1 MFPPSDSHSLENTN
15 DNGNGKENSTALVE
29 ESRGSDGLIPF
40 NGGLSAAG
48 VAPWGLGFPTRPE
61 ILSAKPDFSNL
72 LNCLRRRKWLAIF
85 LGLILGGSLGG
96 LCWYLF
102 PPKYESSA
110 YVRVSIVDPAVW
122 EHNTGIDFES
132 YKRNMI
138 ETIKSPTILGKA
150 VEDKSIQDF
159 PIYRKNIVDPVTWL
173 ADVLQVT
180 GGSGELLRVSLK
192 NDEPQGLKEIVDAVI
207 AAFKC
212 EVVDRAKTT
221 KSERVESLKKKFNS
235 VSRAG
240 IRKRKAAL
248 QPRRADRH
256 DRPSHGQGAVPD
268 ASGCTGYADACKDR
282 RYSGNSLISNS
293 N

>member
-102 PPKYESSA
+102 PPKYESAA
-110 YVRVSIVDPAVW
+110 YVKVSIVDPAVW

-180 GGSGELLRVSLK
+180 GGSGEFLRVSLK

-207 AAFKC
+207 AAF
-212 EVVDRAKTT
+212 EAKSLIVHTT
-221 KSERVESLKKKFNS
+221 KRRTRSRASKRSLIPIKSKYPKKKSSSTTSACRSARQTFTRPRCS
-235 VSRAG
+235 TRCKWMHW
-240 IRKRKAAL
+240 IR
-248 QPRRADRH
+248 
-256 DRPSHGQGAVPD
+256 
-268 ASGCTGYADACKDR
+268 
-282 RYSGNSLISNS
+282 
-293 N
+293 